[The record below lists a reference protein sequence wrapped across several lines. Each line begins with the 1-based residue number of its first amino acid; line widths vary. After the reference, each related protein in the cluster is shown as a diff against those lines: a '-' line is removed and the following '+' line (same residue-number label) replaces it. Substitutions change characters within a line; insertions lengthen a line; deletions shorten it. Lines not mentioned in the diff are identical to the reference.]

1 MRCESLPSVVTD
13 GYAIETTNL
22 SKSFEETTAVD
33 GVSLQVPRGS
43 IYGFLGPNGAGKTTT
58 MRMLATMTEPSG
70 GSARVAGHDIA
81 DRERVVTEL
90 GYLPEDAPVYD
101 ELTGGEQLRH
111 AARLRDVP
119 DATERIDDLLARFG
133 LQEARDRRIDS
144 YSKGMRRKLGL
155 IQTLLHD
162 PTVLLLDEPTSGL
175 DPRAARTMRETL
187 SGLADDDVTIL
198 LSSHVLSVVDSVAD
212 RVGVLSDGR
221 LLEEAPPSELKA
233 RVDDTSDQTL
243 EDAFFEVTADGT
255 TTGFERDGTEP
266 KRTTGA
272 SAGATT
278 DGEE

>member
-1 MRCESLPSVVTD
+1 MTD
-13 GYAIETTNL
+13 GYAIETTDL
-22 SKSFEETTAVD
+22 SKSFGETTAVD
-33 GVSLQVPRGS
+33 GVSLRVPRGS

-58 MRMLATMTEPSG
+58 MRLLATMTEPSG

-101 ELTGGEQLRH
+101 ELTGAEQLRH
-111 AARLRDVP
+111 AARVRDVP
-119 DATERIDDLLARFG
+119 DADDRIETLLSRFG
-133 LQEARDRRIDS
+133 LQEARDRRIDA

-162 PTVLLLDEPTSGL
+162 PSVLLLDEPTSGL

-187 SGLADDDVTIL
+187 AGLADDDVTIL

-212 RVGVLSDGR
+212 RVGVLADGR
-221 LLEEAPPSELKA
+221 LLAEAPPSELKT
-233 RVDDTSDQTL
+233 RVDDASDQTL
-243 EDAFFEVTADGT
+243 EDAFLEVTADGA
-255 TTGFERDGTEP
+255 TTGFDDPEAPPGDRQ
-266 KRTTGA
+266 RA
-272 SAGATT
+272 QSAGTTT

>member
-58 MRMLATMTEPSG
+58 MRMLATMTEPSS
-70 GSARVAGHDIA
+70 GSGRVAGHDLA

-101 ELTGGEQLRH
+101 ELTGEEQLRH

-119 DATERIDDLLARFG
+119 DATERIDDLLGRFG
-133 LQEARDRRIDS
+133 LREARDRRIDS

-162 PTVLLLDEPTSGL
+162 PAVLLLDEPTSGL

-187 SGLADDDVTIL
+187 SRLADDDVTIL

-212 RVGVLSDGR
+212 RVGVLADGR

-233 RVDDTSDQTL
+233 RVDDTTDQTL
-243 EDAFFEVTADGT
+243 EDAFFEVTADGA
-255 TTGFERDGTEP
+255 TTGFDRDGSEP
-266 KRTTGA
+266 RRVGDA
-272 SAGATT
+272 GAGATT